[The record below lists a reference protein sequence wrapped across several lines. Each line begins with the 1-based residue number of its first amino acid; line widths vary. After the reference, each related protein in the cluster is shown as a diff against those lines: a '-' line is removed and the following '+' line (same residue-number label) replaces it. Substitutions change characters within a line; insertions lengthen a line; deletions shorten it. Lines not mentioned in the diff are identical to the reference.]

1 LITVRRAQNNHT
13 ESAGRS
19 LKYFALGDYPKQ
31 ITAFDCNLSNVLI
44 KDIFLITDARY
55 PAEKLILI
63 D

>member
-1 LITVRRAQNNHT
+1 LISVRGAQNNLT
-13 ESAGRS
+13 ESAGSS
-19 LKYFALGDYPKQ
+19 LKYFALGDYPKLS
-31 ITAFDCNLSNVLI
+31 TAFDCNLLNVLI